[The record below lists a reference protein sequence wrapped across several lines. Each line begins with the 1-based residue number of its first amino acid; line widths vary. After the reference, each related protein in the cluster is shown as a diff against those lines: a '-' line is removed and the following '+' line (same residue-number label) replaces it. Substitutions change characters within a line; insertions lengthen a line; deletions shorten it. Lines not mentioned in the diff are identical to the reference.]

1 MSEQRAGG
9 ERKGDGGYLFPNNKT
24 NPKQPDWRGKA
35 TINGKE
41 MLVSGW
47 NRDTPDGQMISFS
60 FTDPASLPPRGQ
72 GQGGQGNQQ
81 GGQSAAPQRQAP
93 AAQPVV
99 APTSQQ
105 PAPNYE
111 QSLLDDLDD
120 LFKPDGG
127 H

>member
-1 MSEQRAGG
+1 MSDQQRTGGG
-9 ERKGDGGYLFPNNKT
+9 ERKGDVGYLFENKKT

-47 NRDTPDGQMISFS
+47 NRDTPDGTMISFS
-60 FTDPASLPPRGQ
+60 FTDPATLPQRPAQ
-72 GQGGQGNQQ
+72 GQGSAPAQGA
-81 GGQSAAPQRQAP
+81 SRPAAAPAP
-93 AAQPVV
+93 AATPA
-99 APTSQQ
+99 APT
-105 PAPNYE
+105 ANYE

-120 LFKPDGG
+120 LFKPDNN